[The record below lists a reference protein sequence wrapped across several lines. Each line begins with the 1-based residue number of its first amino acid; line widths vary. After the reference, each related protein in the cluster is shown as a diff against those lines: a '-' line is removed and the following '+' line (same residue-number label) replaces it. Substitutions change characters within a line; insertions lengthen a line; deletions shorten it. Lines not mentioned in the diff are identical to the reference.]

1 MTGVAPGILESKIL
15 GNKQIAREI
24 YRMTLEYEGGET
36 EIKPGQFVN
45 LYLDD
50 KSMILP
56 RPVSIC
62 EVENNRLTLVYRIVG
77 KGTEALSSYA
87 PGDRIRVSTP
97 LGNGYDVTDIALR
110 LGTECPKTIVLVA
123 GGLGVPPM
131 IELAKSL
138 RKAIAGS
145 IDMPAADLANEVAP
159 VLSADMAAANK
170 KLIAVI
176 GFQDEVF
183 LNEELEQYCDSVL
196 VATDNGSRGFHGN
209 VLELIK
215 TAGNPGDY
223 YLACGPKPMLKAVAD
238 YCVEKNIPIQVSL
251 EERMGCG
258 YGACVGCTC
267 KIKEENDT
275 EVPVKLKKVCKDGPI
290 FRGNEVVWDD

>member
-1 MTGVAPGILESKIL
+1 MTGSESRILESKIL
-15 GNKQIAREI
+15 GNDQIAREI
-24 YRMTLEYEGGET
+24 YCMTLEYEGWES
-36 EIKPGQFVN
+36 EMKPGQFVN
-45 LYLDD
+45 LYLND

-62 EVENNRLTLVYRIVG
+62 EAEKGKLALVYRIVG

-87 PGDRIRVSTP
+87 PGDIIRVSTP

-110 LGTECPKTIVLVA
+110 LGTDSSKTIVLAA

-131 IELAKSL
+131 LELAKSL
-138 RKAIAGS
+138 RKAIEPN
-145 IDMPAADLANEVAP
+145 I
-159 VLSADMAAANK
+159 
-170 KLIAVI
+170 KLTAVI

-183 LNEELEQYCDSVL
+183 LCEELEQYCDSVL
-196 VATDNGSRGFHGN
+196 VATDNGSKGFHGN
-209 VLELIK
+209 VLELMK
-215 TAGNPGDY
+215 AEGDPGDY
-223 YLACGPKPMLKAVAD
+223 YLACGPKPMLKAVSD

-267 KIKEENDT
+267 RIKEEND
-275 EVPVKLKKVCKDGPI
+275 EKVPFKLKKVCKDGPV